1 MRLHVETRLDYEFPE
16 SVESLLHLEA
26 AYDDGQLVG
35 AESLTFDPPIPWVRR
50 DDAETGER
58 RVAFTHQGRLKIA
71 YDVEVEV
78 LPADHRLASAV
89 RHSVAALPVEILPY
103 LRGSRF
109 CESDRF
115 ERVAHREFPSVTGG
129 DRVEAI
135 VEWLRGHLDYRPGSS
150 AGTTTAADTYLSRY
164 GVCRDFAHLAIALC
178 RASDIPARVAS
189 VYALGLHPPDFHA
202 VAEVFVGDRWR
213 LLDTTGLAPIDGL
226 VRIAYGRDAA
236 DVAFLT
242 IFGQAN
248 MVSQSVTVTAVD

>member
-178 RASDIPARVAS
+178 RASDIPARMVS
-189 VYALGLHPPDFHA
+189 VYALGLETEDFHA
-202 VAEVFVGDRWR
+202 VAEAYVGERWR
-213 LLDTTGLAPIDGL
+213 LFDPSGLASVDGMIR
-226 VRIAYGRDAA
+226 VGHGRDAA
-236 DVAFLT
+236 DIAFLT
-242 IFGQAN
+242 IFGEA
-248 MVSQSVTVTAVD
+248 MMWAQSVRVRSI

>member
-115 ERVAHREFPSVTGG
+115 ERVAHREFPTVTGG

-135 VEWLRGHLDYRPGSS
+135 IEWLRGHLDYRPGSS

-178 RASDIPARVAS
+178 RASDIPARMVS
-189 VYALGLHPPDFHA
+189 VYALGLAQPDFHA
-202 VAEVFVGDRWR
+202 VAEAYVGERWR
-213 LLDTTGLAPIDGL
+213 LFDPSGLASVDGMI
-226 VRIAYGRDAA
+226 RIGHGRDAA
-236 DVAFLT
+236 DIAFLT
-242 IFGQAN
+242 IYGEAL
-248 MVSQSVTVTAVD
+248 MWAQSVRVRSI

>member
-1 MRLHVETRLDYEFPE
+1 MRLQFEPRLDYDFPE
-16 SVESLLHLEA
+16 SLASLLYLEA

-78 LPADHRLASAV
+78 LPADHSLASAV

-115 ERVAHREFPSVTGG
+115 ERVAHREFPTVTGG

-135 VEWLRGHLDYRPGSS
+135 IDWLRGHLDYRPGSS

-178 RASDIPARVAS
+178 RASDIPARMVS
-189 VYALGLHPPDFHA
+189 VYALDLSRPDFHA
-202 VAEVFVGDRWR
+202 VAEAYVGERWR
-213 LLDTTGLAPIDGL
+213 LFDPSGLAAVDGMI
-226 VRIAYGRDAA
+226 RIGHGRDAA
-236 DVAFLT
+236 DIAFLT
-242 IFGQAN
+242 IYGEAY
-248 MVSQSVTVTAVD
+248 MIEQSVTVRRL